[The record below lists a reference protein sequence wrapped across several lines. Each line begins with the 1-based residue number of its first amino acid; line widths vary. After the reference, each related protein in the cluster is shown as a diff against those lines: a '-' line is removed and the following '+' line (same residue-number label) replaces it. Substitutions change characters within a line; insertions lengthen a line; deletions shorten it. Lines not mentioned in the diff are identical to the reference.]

1 MQVVGTLWRRLAGAF
16 VAFTLAAFV
25 FGPTLDAL
33 ICHDDGAVS
42 AAGFESGDRLAAS
55 DDGGGDHTA
64 PQPHQ
69 PCPHGHCHH
78 GGQSALTTLADAAII
93 DAKAE
98 RQAAAAPERLAT
110 RTPPSLERPPRA

>member
-16 VAFTLAAFV
+16 VAFTLAVFV
-25 FGPTLDAL
+25 CGPTLDAL
-33 ICHDDGAVS
+33 ICHDDGAI
-42 AAGFESGDRLAAS
+42 AAVGLGSGGQLAAS
-55 DDGGGDHTA
+55 DESGGDHSA

-78 GGQSALTTLADAAII
+78 GGQSVLMTLADTAII

-98 RQAAAAPERLAT
+98 LPAPSASPALAT
-110 RTPPSLERPPRA
+110 RMPSGLERPPRA